1 MTWSKIEPRCDK
13 IKNQTSL
20 WQDQKSNLVVTRSK
34 LESHCNMNNT
44 APSIGTIA
52 RWGLE
57 SAQRIGCF
65 LSKLNKLTIFH
76 TFILSNFNFCPLA
89 WHFCNK
95 SNTSKLEKIQARALR
110 FIYEDYESTYDE
122 LLEKAKVPSLKVRRM
137 RTMAIECFKIL
148 NKLSPSCLHDLVV
161 FIDCKYNFRYSN
173 IVDIPRMRTST
184 YGKNSFKYAAAVLWN
199 DLPDDFRKIS
209 NFNQFKNILKS
220 WNGNV
225 CKCSDCADF

>member
-1 MTWSKIEPRCDK
+1 
-13 IKNQTSL
+13 
-20 WQDQKSNLVVTRSK
+20 
-34 LESHCNMNNT
+34 MNV
-44 APSIGTIA
+44 
-52 RWGLE
+52 LK
-57 SAQRIGCF
+57 RIGCF

-161 FIDCKYNFRYSN
+161 FKDCKYNFRYSN
-173 IVDIPRMRTST
+173 IVDIPRVRTST
-184 YGKNSFKYAAAVLWN
+184 YEAVSTAQ
-199 DLPDDFRKIS
+199 DHLPGPRVTRLP
-209 NFNQFKNILKS
+209 ILFM
-220 WNGNV
+220 V
-225 CKCSDCADF
+225 